1 MVLEE
6 LNIYFEKVKPNLVFV
21 QGDTITAFSGA
32 LAAFF
37 NKIPIAHVE
46 AGLRTNN
53 IYSPFPEE
61 ANRRMISQ
69 IANIHFAP
77 TEISFQNLLDS
88 GINKNIHISGN
99 TVVDALKIIAKK
111 DLNKKS
117 NEIYS

>member
-1 MVLEE
+1 MVLS
-6 LNIYFEKVKPNLVFV
+6 
-21 QGDTITAFSGA
+21 GDTITAFSGA

-53 IYSPFPEE
+53 IYSFPEE

-77 TEISFQNLLDS
+77 TGNSF
-88 GINKNIHISGN
+88 
-99 TVVDALKIIAKK
+99 KIFR
-111 DLNKKS
+111 
-117 NEIYS
+117 